1 MSFIRANPLNPFDP
15 CSHFSFV
22 FQPKGEKD
30 MLHGDTTDKVIH
42 AFYRV
47 YRSLGPGCA
56 ETAYESAMTAEM
68 EKSGLKVE
76 PKKGIRLHRASGA
89 PTEVS
94 ADFFVDGK
102 VIVELR
108 AARAVSEDHET
119 RLIDRLGNTDVEVGM
134 LLNFGQRPEFRRKLF
149 QNPLK
154 HKQNAA

>member
-1 MSFIRANPLNPFDP
+1 
-15 CSHFSFV
+15 
-22 FQPKGEKD
+22 

-56 ETAYESAMTAEM
+56 GTAYETAMTAEM

-89 PTEVS
+89 PAEVS

-102 VIVELR
+102 VIVELK
-108 AARAVSEDHET
+108 AAKAVLEEQET
-119 RLIDRLGNTDVEVGM
+119 QLVNTLKSTDVEVGL

-154 HKQNAA
+154 RRQNAA

>member
-1 MSFIRANPLNPFDP
+1 
-15 CSHFSFV
+15 
-22 FQPKGEKD
+22 

-47 YRSLGPGCA
+47 YRSLGPGCV

-68 EKSGLKVE
+68 EKSGLRIE
-76 PKKGIRLHRASGA
+76 PKKGIRLHRAPGVPA
-89 PTEVS
+89 EVF

-108 AARAVSEDHET
+108 AAQAVSEDHEA
-119 RLIDRLGNTDVEVGM
+119 RLNDRLRDTDIEVGM
-134 LLNFGQRPEFRRKLF
+134 LLNFGQRPEFRRRLF

-154 HKQNAA
+154 HKQKAA